1 MTSLTKEVPDLGL
14 RTFKKI
20 HGTKML
26 GHQVE
31 LKEEEGEEE
40 EETLHGE
47 IYAQVVKDRGRS

>member
-1 MTSLTKEVPDLGL
+1 
-14 RTFKKI
+14 
-20 HGTKML
+20 ML